1 VAIKLISIFFAP
13 ILSLNS
19 RRGHRRH
26 RLQSLLIAPWALAV
40 LAMAP
45 EMAGAAAAP
54 AGVRSGAVKAGG
66 GRTVFT
72 GDVINGKKVV
82 SSLNTD
88 DLEPGRKHLLYF
100 QGVQMATGQYWYVSV
115 IVAKGIRPG
124 KRFTLTSGVHGDE
137 MSSVHTVQTIM
148 GRLKPA
154 EMTGT
159 VMAVLDIARPA
170 VESMQRRWPSMGR
183 GLELTD
189 MNREW
194 PGNEQGIGAAS
205 RQAGLVFNRL
215 LRPNTDLAIDFHTG
229 TTGIDAAAF
238 HIGDMR
244 IPEVKTMMMLYPVPL
259 IWDNPV
265 YPSVLHNAFI
275 KAGIPCFTPEIG
287 PARRLDLD
295 MIPLFVE
302 GTLNV
307 FKHYGVIP
315 GPIGRTAVDAN
326 VLIGKNVYTVVSS
339 QGGFI
344 EWLVKIT
351 DNVSAGQKLA
361 IQRNAFGEVLAEY
374 TSPVQGRISALRTDA
389 TSEPGNV
396 LAFILST
403 SAPAS
408 GAVPYAE

>member
-1 VAIKLISIFFAP
+1 MAIKLISIFFAP

-54 AGVRSGAVKAGG
+54 AGVSSGAVKAGG

-238 HIGDMR
+238 HIGDMS

-315 GPIGRTAVDAN
+315 GPIGRTAVDAK